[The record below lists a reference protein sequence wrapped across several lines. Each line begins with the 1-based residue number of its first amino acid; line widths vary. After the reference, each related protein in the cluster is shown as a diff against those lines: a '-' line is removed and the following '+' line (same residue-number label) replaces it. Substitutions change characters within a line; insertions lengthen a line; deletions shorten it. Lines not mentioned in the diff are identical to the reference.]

1 MKILLLGKDGQLGR
15 AFEKIFAIHR
25 LTANYSVESIG
36 RAQCDIA
43 NDRAL
48 TAYLQRSKPTII
60 INAAAYT
67 AVDQAEQNVDLAYA
81 INAKAP
87 EILARY
93 AIEKGATLLHYSTDY
108 VFDGTKG
115 APYEELDVRNPL
127 GVYGKS
133 KAAGEAAIEEVFK
146 ANPKAFAQFAILR
159 TSWVYGDGENFIR
172 TILRLAKERES
183 LDVVANQHG
192 VPTHANWLARMSLA
206 LLLGDH
212 QHVRAFPSGTYH
224 VVPPG
229 ETTWHALAV
238 NAVQVASDAGAVLKL
253 RPEQIKPICASEYPQ
268 AAPRPLNSRLARS
281 TFGTLMQ
288 KQMQGASD
296 MPKWQQLWQAPWH
309 DGVKA
314 YVHDLVAKQLL

>member
-15 AFEKIFAIHR
+15 AFEKLFAIHR

-67 AVDQAEQNVDLAYA
+67 AVDQAEQKLDLAYA

-108 VFDGTKG
+108 VFDGAKG
-115 APYEELDVRNPL
+115 TPYEESDVRKPL
-127 GVYGKS
+127 GIYGKS
-133 KAAGEAAIEEVFK
+133 KAAGEAAIEEVFQ

-183 LDVVANQHG
+183 LHVVANQHG
-192 VPTHANWLARMSLA
+192 VPTYANWLARMSLA
-206 LLLGDH
+206 LLLDDH
-212 QHVRAFPSGTYH
+212 QHVRVFPSGTYH

-238 NAVQVASDAGAVLKL
+238 YTVQVASDAGAVLKL
-253 RPEQIKPICASEYPQ
+253 RPEQIKPICASEYPR

-288 KQMQGASD
+288 KQMQGAID